1 MNATGQRIGDEVNL
15 EGISI
20 KLMIEMNERYS
31 DCTFRLILVK
41 SAKGDVPTRDTLFR
55 GNSGNKML
63 DNFNNERYTIMM
75 SKYYKLTARSVGTI
89 GAAQGTLV
97 IPAGFNTATDANLV
111 LSRATKIIRVY
122 LPGRL
127 FGAGGK
133 IVYDTA

>member
-1 MNATGQRIGDEVNL
+1 
-15 EGISI
+15 
-20 KLMIEMNERYS
+20 MIEMNERYS